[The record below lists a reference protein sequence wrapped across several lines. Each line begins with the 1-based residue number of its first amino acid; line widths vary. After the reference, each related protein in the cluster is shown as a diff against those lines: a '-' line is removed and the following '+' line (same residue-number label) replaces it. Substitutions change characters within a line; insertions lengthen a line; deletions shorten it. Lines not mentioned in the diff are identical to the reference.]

1 MAGYYKFG
9 LENVADW
16 QKYLDAM
23 LYSVSTMHGTGFGNI
38 LPIANAEYVIASCVM
53 ITGVSI
59 YAGCFSVFAVQ
70 IDDEKKKQ
78 NVNAKKFEQAK
89 LIGKMRYLPE
99 EM

>member
-1 MAGYYKFG
+1 
-9 LENVADW
+9 
-16 QKYLDAM
+16 
-23 LYSVSTMHGTGFGNI
+23 
-38 LPIANAEYVIASCVM
+38 M

-78 NVNAKKFEQAK
+78 NENAKKFEQAK